1 MCNGNCGK
9 CKKAEF
15 ETKDVQVESL
25 AERSGMIV
33 DDIKIGMTDGDDS
46 QELQPT
52 CMRAF
57 GYDNSISTEADDGI
71 EIKYSNV
78 EAGLKNGDLCIAR
91 SFFGNYAL
99 TFVGMAEGLPYQN
112 DCVVVKDGKP
122 IPILFSELEK
132 A

>member
-15 ETKDVQVESL
+15 ETTDVQVESL

-52 CMRAF
+52 CMRSPNR
-57 GYDNSISTEADDGI
+57 DLIINRMTEDLDDFLDVGGTFN
-71 EIKYSNV
+71 KRL
-78 EAGLKNGDLCIAR
+78 A
-91 SFFGNYAL
+91 NYL
-99 TFVGMAEGLPYQN
+99 YERGWR
-112 DCVVVKDGKP
+112 K
-122 IPILFSELEK
+122 
-132 A
+132 